1 MKAEFIQLIGIVAL
15 LNSVLALAN
24 ENPVREFDPGFE
36 LAYFEPTDA
45 SLQGSIGLK
54 YEVAYSIKLNDP
66 LSEST
71 SMPGLIP
78 SRMNYWNVNI
88 YSKGN
93 VPFKENFPIA
103 DFIET
108 GFDIGINSIQLK
120 NLDQC
125 SDNECSNSVKD
136 NSFIGKLS
144 ATYQFEADRDFDNKQ
159 HAYGGKFRIVYKK
172 SEGSSLQYFNPLEW
186 GPSAIKALIGGGVD
200 ISGGRKLI
208 APKPFAEA
216 YLPSLVIAVEQVDP
230 EQDDIRA
237 FIDQNLE
244 SFERVRVDLSYSS
257 TLFKLSN
264 DQVYRASFTYRYF
277 HELSPEKAIEEANLD
292 SFNYRTFAIHTPND
306 IVISYSKGRL
316 PFDVGSEA
324 MFKIGWDNRF

>member
-1 MKAEFIQLIGIVAL
+1 MKAELIRLGGMVIL
-15 LNSVLALAN
+15 LNSALALAS
-24 ENPVREFDPGFE
+24 ENPVREFDPSFE

-45 SLQGSIGLK
+45 SLQGSLGLK
-54 YEVAYSIKLNDP
+54 YELAYSIKLNDP

-78 SRMNYWNVNI
+78 SRMNYWNVNV

-108 GFDIGINSIQLK
+108 GFDMGINSIQLK
-120 NLDQC
+120 DLDQC

-136 NSFIGKLS
+136 DSFVGKLS
-144 ATYQFEADRDFDNKQ
+144 AIYQFETDRGFDNKQ

-172 SEGSSLQYFNPLEW
+172 SEDSRLQYFNPLEW
-186 GPSAIKALIGGGVD
+186 GPSAIKALIGDGVD

-216 YLPSLVIAVEQVDP
+216 YLPSLAVAVEQVDP
-230 EQDDIRA
+230 EEDDIRA
-237 FIDQNLE
+237 SIDPTLK
-244 SFERVRVDLSYSS
+244 SFARVRADLSYSS

-277 HELSPEKAIEEANLD
+277 HELSPEKAIEAANLD
-292 SFNYRTFAIHTPND
+292 SFNYRTFAIHTPNN

-316 PFDVGSEA
+316 PFDAGSEA
-324 MFKIGWDNRF
+324 MFKVGWENNF